1 MTPIPAPPTP
11 QQGTS
16 STPGTSTPIPAKST
30 ASETVPDR
38 MHATRQTGRSRARR
52 REALAFYGFISP
64 WLFGFVTLVAIPMLS
79 SLYLSFTDWD
89 SFQTPNLVGVANYV
103 EAFTDDPLFWRALGH
118 TLYFAAVSVP
128 LSLLIAL
135 GLASLLARPMRGAR
149 FFRTVIYVPALVPL
163 VAAAMI
169 FKWLLAP
176 DDGPV
181 NAALA
186 LIGIDG
192 PAWLLDSNW
201 VIPAVILLSLWQV
214 GAGTILLIAALQGVP
229 PELYEAAR
237 IDGASRL
244 QQFWRV
250 SVPLV
255 TPVLFFNLVTGL
267 IAGFQV
273 FSQVYVL
280 TDGTSGPD
288 NASLMLVPYVYDSA
302 FRNYDMG
309 YASALAWVLFVII
322 LIFSAL
328 IMRSSRMW
336 VFYET
341 EVRS

>member
-1 MTPIPAPPTP
+1 MRGAATKAPPDPVQTAERVDTAERSP
-11 QQGTS
+11 MPAVR
-16 STPGTSTPIPAKST
+16 PGL
-30 ASETVPDR
+30 R
-38 MHATRQTGRSRARR
+38 RARR
-52 REALAFYGFISP
+52 REALTFYAFISP
-64 WLFGFVTLVAIPMLS
+64 WLFGFVTLVALPMLS
-79 SLYLSFTDWD
+79 SLALSFTDWD
-89 SFQTPNLVGVANYV
+89 SFQPPQFVGLSNYV
-103 EAFTDDPLFWRALGH
+103 ELFTDDPLFWEALGH

-149 FFRTVIYVPALVPL
+149 FFRTVIYIPAVVPL

-176 DDGPV
+176 DAGPV

-186 LIGIDG
+186 LFGIDG
-192 PAWLLDSNW
+192 PAWLLDADW
-201 VIPAVILLSLWQV
+201 VIPAIILLSLWQV

-237 IDGASRL
+237 IDGASRF
-244 QQFWRV
+244 QQFWRI
-250 SVPLV
+250 SVPMV

-288 NASLMLVPYVYDSA
+288 NASLMLVPYIYDNA

-309 YASALAWVLFVII
+309 YASALAWVLFLII
-322 LIFSAL
+322 MGFSAI
-328 IMRSSRMW
+328 IMRSSRLW